1 MAQRDGTVPG
11 NPQSVLQD
19 TLRSLRELI
28 HEVDSDE
35 LPVEAVLPPGTRR
48 TGAPVGQVEKRRRQ
62 LTAETGEPPRDE
74 DGRPLVKWYTGPQP
88 ILRDPAPE
96 PELDID
102 PDALIDDGDDIP
114 ELCEIA
120 DLPDRHRPGTAARA
134 RVATVDGDN
143 APVALGSQAIEDIT
157 EKLVQILD
165 AELLERSGFSLDDAT
180 HQELR
185 EQLGAVLRGWSAR
198 LDASR

>member
-1 MAQRDGTVPG
+1 MAQRDGTVPS
-11 NPQSVLQD
+11 NPHSVLQD

-28 HEVDSDE
+28 HEVDQDE
-35 LPVEAVLPPGTRR
+35 PAPEAVLPPGSRR
-48 TGAPVGQVEKRRRQ
+48 SGAPVGQVEKRRRQ

-88 ILRDPAPE
+88 VLRDPE
-96 PELDID
+96 PDID

-120 DLPDRHRPGTAARA
+120 DLPDRHRPGTAVRARA
-134 RVATVDGDN
+134 ATTDGDT
-143 APVALGSQAIEDIT
+143 ATAALDAQAIEDIT
-157 EKLVQILD
+157 GKLVQILD
-165 AELLERSGFSLDDAT
+165 AELLERSGIPLDEAT

-198 LDASR
+198 HESSR